1 MSYVYAMK
9 GYRDARNFN
18 NKKSSSILEAVRTVN
33 SWFALQVFNNLY
45 EARRRCVSGSAMNSV
60 FEKWGR

>member
-18 NKKSSSILEAVRTVN
+18 NKKSSGILEAVRTVKN
-33 SWFALQVFNNLY
+33 WFDLPVFNDLY
-45 EARRRCVSGSAMNSV
+45 EAQRRCVSASEMNSV